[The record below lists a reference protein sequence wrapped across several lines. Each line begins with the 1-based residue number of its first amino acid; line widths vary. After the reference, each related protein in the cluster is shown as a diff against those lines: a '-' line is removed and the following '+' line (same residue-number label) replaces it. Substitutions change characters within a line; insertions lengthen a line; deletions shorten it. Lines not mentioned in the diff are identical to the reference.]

1 MKDWYAGIYKALI
14 MASVIGFIISFF
26 SQGSIS
32 YGSMLAGYSVLVLG
46 IMMILLILF
55 TKLFEITQNQ
65 STFQIIW
72 SIFMT
77 SGPFLLMLGVI
88 GFVLYLIIKYKD
100 PINDNHVSENY
111 HTFSNITII
120 LLLLQIYMVYTNIT
134 TKEFEANGKIPKVTS
149 SIIYLLGV
157 LTAMC
162 SMIMYIILKFF
173 RTDG

>member
-1 MKDWYAGIYKALI
+1 MKDLYAGVYKALI
-14 MASVIGFIISFF
+14 IASVIGFLISFA
-26 SQGSIS
+26 SQGKVS
-32 YGSMLAGYSVLVLG
+32 YGAMLAAYSILVLG
-46 IMMILLILF
+46 VMMILLILF
-55 TKLFEITQNQ
+55 TKLFEMTPNQ
-65 STFQIIW
+65 STFQMIW

-77 SGPFLLMLGVI
+77 SGPFLLMLCVI

-134 TKEFEANGKIPKVTS
+134 TKEFEASGKISKITS
-149 SIIYLLGV
+149 SVIYLLGV
-157 LTAMC
+157 LTGLC

>member
-1 MKDWYAGIYKALI
+1 MKEWYVGIYKALI
-14 MASVIGFIISFF
+14 MASVIGFLISFF
-26 SQGSIS
+26 SQGTIS

-55 TKLFEITQNQ
+55 TQILKVTQND
-65 STFQIIW
+65 SAFQIIW
-72 SIFMT
+72 TIFMT
-77 SGPFLLMLGVI
+77 SGPFLLMLSII
-88 GFVLYLIIKYKD
+88 GFVLYLLIKYKD
-100 PINDNHVSENY
+100 PINDNHISHSY

-120 LLLLQIYMVYTNIT
+120 LLLLQIYMVYTNIA
-134 TKEFEANGKIPKVTS
+134 TKEFEVSGKMSKVTS

-157 LTAMC
+157 LTGIC

>member
-14 MASVIGFIISFF
+14 IASVIGFIISFA
-26 SQGSIS
+26 SQGSMS
-32 YGSMLAGYSVLVLG
+32 LDAMLAGYSVLLLG

-55 TKLFEITQNQ
+55 TKVFEVTQNL

-72 SIFMT
+72 TIFMT
-77 SGPFLLMLGVI
+77 SGPFLLMGAII
-88 GFVLYLIIKYKD
+88 GFILYLIIKYKD
-100 PINDNHVSENY
+100 QISENHISQSY

-120 LLLLQIYMVYTNIT
+120 LLLLQVYMVYTNIS
-134 TKEFEANGKIPKVTS
+134 TKEFETSGKISKVTS

-157 LTAMC
+157 LTGMC
-162 SMIMYIILKFF
+162 SMIMYIILKLF

>member
-14 MASVIGFIISFF
+14 MTSVIGFIISFF
-26 SQGSIS
+26 SKGEIS
-32 YGSMLAGYSVLVLG
+32 YGSMIASYSVLILG
-46 IMMILLILF
+46 VMMILLILF
-55 TKLFEITQNQ
+55 TKLFEVTQNQ
-65 STFQIIW
+65 TTFQIIW
-72 SIFMT
+72 TIFMT

-100 PINDNHVSENY
+100 PINDNHISKSY

-120 LLLLQIYMVYTNIT
+120 LLLLQIYMVYNNII
-134 TKEFEANGKIPKVTS
+134 TKEFEVNGKMSKVTS
-149 SIIYLLGV
+149 SIIYLLGL
-157 LTAMC
+157 LTAIC